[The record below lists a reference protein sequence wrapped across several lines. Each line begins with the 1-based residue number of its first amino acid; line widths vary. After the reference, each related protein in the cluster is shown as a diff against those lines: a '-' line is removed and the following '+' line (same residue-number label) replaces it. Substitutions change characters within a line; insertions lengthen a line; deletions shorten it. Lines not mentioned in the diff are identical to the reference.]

1 MKLEIPAVLDNF
13 SENISI
19 VLVNPSHPGN
29 IGAAARAMKTMGLSQ
44 LCLVAPDDF
53 PSGTATA
60 LASGADDLLRNARVC
75 ATLDEALADC
85 QFVVGTSAR
94 VRGVSLPLVD
104 PRTCARSIIDEAVTH
119 KVALIFGRED
129 KGLTNEQLRRCH
141 LQVHIPTNEEF
152 SSLNLGAAVQVLCY
166 ELRMMQLLSADAL
179 EMPEP
184 RSHELANM
192 EDMERYYD
200 HLYQVLLEIGF
211 LDHSSHEKIM
221 AKLRR
226 LYGRVRPDRVELSI
240 LRGVLSETQRCL
252 ASKETE

>member
-1 MKLEIPAVLDNF
+1 MVIDHSSDFF
-13 SENISI
+13 SGNISI

-29 IGAAARAMKTMGLSQ
+29 IGAAARAMKTMGLSR
-44 LCLVAPDDF
+44 LILVAPDDF

-60 LASGADDLLRNARVC
+60 LASGADDILKNARVC
-75 ATLDEALADC
+75 DTLDKALADC

-104 PRTCARSIIDEAVTH
+104 PRDCANRMIDEALSH
-119 KVALIFGRED
+119 QVALIFGRED

-141 LQVHIPTNEEF
+141 LQVHIPTNENF

-166 ELRMMQLLSADAL
+166 ELRMMQLIKADAL
-179 EMPEP
+179 AMPKL
-184 RSHELANM
+184 RGHELASM
-192 EDMERYYD
+192 DDMERYYD
-200 HLYQVLLEIGF
+200 HLYQVLMDIGF

-226 LYGRVRPDRVELSI
+226 LYGRVRPDSVELSI
-240 LRGVLSETQRCL
+240 LRGILSETQRCIE
-252 ASKETE
+252 SSETKE

>member
-1 MKLEIPAVLDNF
+1 MLDNF

-44 LCLVAPDDF
+44 LCLVAPDEF

-60 LASGADDLLRNARVC
+60 LASGADDILRNARVC
-75 ATLDEALADC
+75 ETLDEALADC

-104 PRTCARSIIDEAVTH
+104 PRACARSIVDEAMTH

-141 LQVHIPTNEEF
+141 LQVHIPTNEAF

-166 ELRMMQLLSADAL
+166 ELRMMQLISTDAL
-179 EMPEP
+179 EMPQP
-184 RSHELANM
+184 RTHELASM
-192 EDMERYYD
+192 DDMERYYD
-200 HLYQVLLEIGF
+200 HLYQMLVEIGF

-240 LRGVLSETQRCL
+240 LRGILSETQRCL
-252 ASKETE
+252 ASKEKE

>member
-1 MKLEIPAVLDNF
+1 MVLDDF
-13 SENISI
+13 HKNISI

-44 LCLVAPDDF
+44 LCLVNPDEF

-60 LASGADDLLRNARVC
+60 LASGADDILANARVC
-75 ATLDEALADC
+75 ETLEEALADC

-104 PRTCARSIIDEAVTH
+104 PRHCAQTIVSEASTH
-119 KVALIFGRED
+119 RVALIFGRED
-129 KGLTNEQLRRCH
+129 KGLTNEQLQRCH
-141 LQVHIPTNEEF
+141 LQVHIPTNEDF
-152 SSLNLGAAVQVLCY
+152 SSLNLGAAVQVMSY
-166 ELRMMQLLSADAL
+166 ELRMTQLMNSDAL
-179 EMPEP
+179 QMPAP
-184 RSHELANM
+184 KSHELATM
-192 EDMERYYD
+192 DDMERYYD
-200 HLYQVLLEIGF
+200 HLHQVLMDIGF

-252 ASKETE
+252 ASETKKP